1 MSLSPFYLH
10 LQTAYISKFVST
22 GYYFKSNE
30 LDQEGRTYVNFLYV
44 KGGIF
49 TQLVL
54 LMKLFPALVCFTFCL
69 FLSQQFFACHLFSV
83 VGVLLLKHRSTIF
96 IRRALNFLKFD
107 ILIPVT
113 LSVVFWPFKT
123 ATTGIKFDKI
133 VKTDIKMKNSFLEY
147 VNSPA
152 STSFLDDG
160 YD

>member
-1 MSLSPFYLH
+1 MRLSPFYLH

-22 GYYFKSNE
+22 GYYFKSNG
-30 LDQEGRTYVNFLYV
+30 LDRKGRTYVNFLYV

-49 TQLVL
+49 IQLVL

-69 FLSQQFFACHLFSV
+69 FLSHQFFAWHLFSMIS
-83 VGVLLLKHRSTIF
+83 VLLLKHRSTIL
-96 IRRALNFLKFD
+96 IRRALIFLKFD

-113 LSVVFWPFKT
+113 LSVAFWPFTT
-123 ATTGIKFDKI
+123 AITGIKLDKI
-133 VKTDIKMKNSFLEY
+133 VKTDIKMENSFLEY

-152 STSFLDDG
+152 STLFLDDG

>member
-22 GYYFKSNE
+22 RYYFKSNG
-30 LDQEGRTYVNFLYV
+30 LDRKGRTYVNFLYV

-69 FLSQQFFACHLFSV
+69 FLSHQFFAWHLFSMIS
-83 VGVLLLKHRSTIF
+83 VLLLKHRSTIL
-96 IRRALNFLKFD
+96 IRRALIFLKFD

-113 LSVVFWPFKT
+113 LSVAFWPFKT
-123 ATTGIKFDKI
+123 AITGIKFDKI
-133 VKTDIKMKNSFLEY
+133 VKTDIKMENSFLEH
-147 VNSPA
+147 VNSLA
-152 STSFLDDG
+152 STPFLDDG